1 VRVCV
6 FLCGGGGGDV
16 IENEGVGVGVGVVE
30 NKVVGVTVG
39 VGRAGVVVRVRVGVR
54 AHTVS

>member
-1 VRVCV
+1 M
-6 FLCGGGGGDV
+6 

-39 VGRAGVVVRVRVGVR
+39 VGRAGLVVRVRVGVR